1 MDLLAIVGAGGFGR
15 EVMPIARKHQ
25 AAGCEMVF
33 VVEGDSPVPDVN
45 GHRVLLM
52 DEFLAI
58 RGKSKG
64 FNIAIADSVARER
77 IAGRL
82 ANAGLVSV
90 SLADPTVW
98 QGDGN
103 IIGEGAT
110 LCPFV
115 TVSSNVRIGRY
126 FHGNFYSY
134 VAHDCVLGDFVT
146 FAPAVR
152 CLGNI
157 VIEDHAYIGAG
168 AVLKQGSRSKP
179 LRIGRGAVVG
189 MGAVVTKDVPANT
202 TVVGNPARLMVR

>member
-15 EVMPIARKHQ
+15 EVMPIARKFRPV
-25 AAGCEMVF
+25 GCEVVF
-33 VVEGDSPVPDVN
+33 VVEGESPLPDVN
-45 GHRVLLM
+45 GHRVMLM
-52 DEFLAI
+52 NEFLTIGGVA
-58 RGKSKG
+58 KG
-64 FNIAIADSVARER
+64 FNIAIADSTARQRISEKLESAGVAP
-77 IAGRL
+77 
-82 ANAGLVSV
+82 V
-90 SLADPTVW
+90 SLVDSTVW

-103 IIGEGAT
+103 QIGKGAT

-146 FAPAVR
+146 FAPAVK

-168 AVLKQGSRSKP
+168 AVLRQGSRTKP
-179 LRIGRGAVVG
+179 LRIGAGAFVG
-189 MGAVVTKDVPANT
+189 MGAVVTKDVPAHT
-202 TVVGNPARLMVR
+202 TVIGNPARLMVR